1 MKYQI
6 TGLDLILIVIYFSL
20 ILAFGYAYSK
30 KLPIAIKGHFIKGLT
45 LKLICGLGFGWVF
58 VYYYGGGD
66 TTNYYDGATYIYNY
80 VINRGQ
86 GFEIFFDDKLL
97 VTAGETKEATQ
108 FTQRFAGFVNLFSM
122 NSFWSCTLLFSLLSF
137 IGVWLIFLTF
147 YGQFPHLNKQL
158 ALAILFIPGVAFWS
172 AGIMKDSICMLF
184 VGVIV
189 YYIQN
194 IFLYNRKKI
203 FSAIMVITGFY
214 VIIIL
219 KAYIALALLVALG
232 VYVLS
237 TVKSKIKSPAVRAL
251 MMPLLA
257 VLIVGITL
265 LSMRKIGESLER
277 YSLEN
282 IVETAQVYQS
292 YHFRTSIAGRGS
304 ENRTGSA
311 YTLGEINFN
320 SPINILSKVPL
331 AINVT
336 FFRPYIWEV
345 RNPVMLLSALES
357 TFILLFTLSILWRT
371 GIRKFFSNIIRSREV
386 VFCLTFALIFGF
398 AVGFTTY
405 NFGALVRYKAPCIPF
420 FMASL
425 VILNSL
431 TQKNKPQVKKRT
443 SMRWEVPPAPNQLPY

>member
-1 MKYQI
+1 MKYQV
-6 TGLDLILIVIYFSL
+6 TGLDIILIVVYFSL

-30 KLPIAIKGHFIKGLT
+30 KLPKAIKGHFIKGLT

-66 TTNYYDGATYIYNY
+66 TTNYFHGASYIYDY
-80 VINRGQ
+80 VINKGQ

-97 VTAGETKEATQ
+97 ITAGESKMATQ
-108 FTQRFAGFVNLFSM
+108 FTQRFAGFVNFFAM
-122 NSFWSCTLLFSLLSF
+122 DSFWSCTLLFSLLSF

-147 YGQFPHLNKQL
+147 YRQFPHLNKQL
-158 ALAILFIPGVAFWS
+158 ALAILFMPGVAFWS

-203 FSAIMVITGFY
+203 LSAVMVITGFY
-214 VIIIL
+214 IIVTL

-237 TVKSKIKSPAVRAL
+237 TIKSRIKSPALRAI

-257 VLIVGITL
+257 LVIVAVTL

-282 IVETAQVYQS
+282 IVETAQVYQN
-292 YHFRTSIAGRGS
+292 YHSRTSIAGRGS

-320 SPINILSKVPL
+320 SPVNILTKIPL

-336 FFRPYIWEV
+336 FFRPYVWEV

-371 GIRKFFSNIIRSREV
+371 GIRKFFSNIFRSREV

-405 NFGALVRYKAPCIPF
+405 NFGSLVRYKTPCIPF
-420 FMASL
+420 FMVSL
-425 VILNSL
+425 VILKSL
-431 TQKNKPQVKKRT
+431 SPKSKPSVKRRTTMRRQVPHPIRQ
-443 SMRWEVPPAPNQLPY
+443 VPN

>member
-1 MKYQI
+1 MKYQA
-6 TGLDLILIVIYFSL
+6 TGLDIILIVVYFLL

-30 KLPIAIKGHFIKGLT
+30 KLPKAIKGHFIKGLT

-66 TTNYYDGATYIYNY
+66 TTNYYDGASYIYDY
-80 VINRGQ
+80 VINKGQ

-97 VTAGETKEATQ
+97 ITARESKVATQ

-147 YGQFPHLNKQL
+147 YRRFPHLNKQL

-203 FSAIMVITGFY
+203 FSAIMLVTGFY
-214 VIIIL
+214 VIITL
-219 KAYIALALLVALG
+219 KAYIALALFVALG
-232 VYVLS
+232 VYILS
-237 TVKSKIKSPAVRAL
+237 TLKSKIKSPALRAL
-251 MMPLLA
+251 MMPVLA
-257 VLIVGITL
+257 VIIVGITL

-282 IVETAQVYQS
+282 IVETAQVYQN

-320 SPINILSKVPL
+320 SPINILSKIPL

-336 FFRPYIWEV
+336 FFRPYVWEV

-371 GIRKFFSNIIRSREV
+371 GVRKFFSNIFRSREV

-405 NFGALVRYKAPCIPF
+405 NFGSLVRYKTPCIPF
-420 FMASL
+420 FMVSL

-431 TQKNKPQVKKRT
+431 AQKSKPPVQRRTAMRRQVPSAIK
-443 SMRWEVPPAPNQLPY
+443 QLPY